1 MIRGCPLILRQIAPD
16 IANKVLGILHDV
28 APDRHPRQPLASG
41 GIDFALRRG
50 IQGVYTG
57 ETTMSTNAP
66 LGVLDGY
73 KVLDFTQYVAG
84 PTVTLMMAEMGAEV
98 IKVELAPGGDK
109 TRLAPM
115 QVEGRSG
122 YYVQHNRGKK
132 SLCLD
137 PKTPDGLAILKAMVA
152 KVDVVVENFAPG
164 VIGRMGLGWETVKS
178 INPRAIMCSVSA
190 FGQTGP
196 LSSQPGFDTLGAAY
210 AGITSM
216 GGEPDGPPYV
226 VMAAIGDVSTGA
238 HAMGAIACA
247 LLYRERSGRGQYLD
261 LSLLDTYFH
270 YHEASVQ
277 IHSLSKGAY
286 KPMRSGL
293 HNFYLAPVGVFKAR
307 SGYIIIMCP
316 MDHIFGFLCNAM
328 GRPELAQDPRFID
341 NESRVKNCGALV
353 DEIERWIGSL
363 PSDAAALAAMRE
375 HRVPCAPV
383 LSVEEAINHPHLRER
398 GTIRKVRDRILGEF
412 ELPGFALRFS
422 DFPAP
427 LDLEAPFLG
436 EHNAEVLGDYL
447 GYPAEQVADLERRGV
462 LRHERH

>member
-1 MIRGCPLILRQIAPD
+1 MNADAP
-16 IANKVLGILHDV
+16 V
-28 APDRHPRQPLASG
+28 
-41 GIDFALRRG
+41 
-50 IQGVYTG
+50 
-57 ETTMSTNAP
+57 
-66 LGVLDGY
+66 GVLDGY

-84 PTVTLMMAEMGAEV
+84 PTVTLMMAEMGAEI

-115 QVEGRSG
+115 QLNGRSG

-132 SLCLD
+132 SLCVD
-137 PKTPDGLAILKAMVA
+137 PKTPDGLAILKELVA

-178 INPRAIMCSVSA
+178 INPRAVMCSVSA

-196 LSSQPGFDTLGAAY
+196 LAAQPGFDTLGAAY

-216 GGEPDGPPYV
+216 GGEPNGPPYV
-226 VMAAIGDVSTGA
+226 VMAAVGDVSTGA

-293 HNFYLAPVGVFKAR
+293 HSFYLAPVGVFNAR
-307 SGYIIIMCP
+307 KGHIIIMCP
-316 MDHIFGFLCNAM
+316 MDHIFALLCNAM

-341 NESRVKNCGALV
+341 NDSRVKNCPALV
-353 DEIERWIGSL
+353 REIETWIASL
-363 PSDAAALAAMRE
+363 ASDAAALAAMRE

-383 LSVEEAINHPHLRER
+383 LSVEEAMRHPHLRER
-398 GTIRKVRDRILGEF
+398 GTIRNVSDRILGEF

-422 DFPAP
+422 DFPTP
-427 LDLEAPFLG
+427 LELQAPFLG
-436 EHNAEVLGDYL
+436 EHNAEVLSHYL
-447 GYPAEQVADLERRGV
+447 GYTAARIAELERRGV
-462 LRHERH
+462 IRSDPH

>member
-1 MIRGCPLILRQIAPD
+1 M
-16 IANKVLGILHDV
+16 N
-28 APDRHPRQPLASG
+28 
-41 GIDFALRRG
+41 
-50 IQGVYTG
+50 
-57 ETTMSTNAP
+57 TNAP
-66 LGVLDGY
+66 VGVLDGY

-84 PTVTLMMAEMGAEV
+84 PTVTLMMAEMGAEI

-109 TRLAPM
+109 TRLAPL
-115 QVEGRSG
+115 QVNGRSG

-132 SLCLD
+132 SLCVD
-137 PKTPDGLAILKAMVA
+137 PKASDGLAILRELVG

-178 INPRAIMCSVSA
+178 INPRAVMCSVSA

-196 LSSQPGFDTLGAAY
+196 LAAQPGFDTLGAAY

-216 GGEPDGPPYV
+216 GGEPNGPPYV

-293 HNFYLAPVGVFKAR
+293 HNFYLAPVGVFKAQK
-307 SGYIIIMCP
+307 GHIIIMCP
-316 MDHIFGFLCNAM
+316 MDHIFALLCNAM
-328 GRPELAQDPRFID
+328 RRPQLAQDPRFID
-341 NESRVKNCGALV
+341 NESRVKNCPALV
-353 DEIERWIGSL
+353 REIENWIASL

-383 LSVEEAINHPHLRER
+383 LSVEEAVHHPHLLER
-398 GTIRKVRDRILGEF
+398 GTIRKVSDRILGEF

-427 LDLEAPFLG
+427 LDLQAPFLG
-436 EHNAEVLGDYL
+436 EHNAEVLSHYL
-447 GYPAEQVADLERRGV
+447 CYTAERIAELERRGV
-462 LRHERH
+462 IRSDPH